1 MQLLAGDQIKHIE
14 ERLALASL
22 TNTSLSI
29 DILDHLCCMIEERLD
44 LGWEYPRAEKEVFNQ
59 MGVLQIQAI
68 EQETNILTQNKLIM
82 KKRTKII
89 GLVAL
94 ILMGTGFAMKMMHL
108 QGAGVTWGV
117 GVLTAV
123 FGFALFLTID
133 RFRYEQSMIG
143 KIASIIGYIGSASF
157 ILGTGFKLLRQ
168 PGSHY
173 MIAIGGV
180 VLLIYFVLNNLSFRK
195 NELLD

>member
-1 MQLLAGDQIKHIE
+1 MQLLADDQINHIE

-44 LGWEYPRAEKEVFNQ
+44 LGWEYQKAEKEVFGQ

-94 ILMGTGFAMKMMHL
+94 IVMTTGFTMKQLHLMGAS
-108 QGAGVTWGV
+108 VTWGV

-133 RFRYEQSMIG
+133 RFSYEKTSIA
-143 KIASIIGYIGSASF
+143 KIASIIGFFGAGSF
-157 ILGTGFKLLRQ
+157 ILGTGFKLLHQ

-180 VLLIYFVLNNLSFRK
+180 ILLVYYIINNFTSTVKDNL
-195 NELLD
+195 